1 MQIGNALLDDETDQ
15 KGMID
20 YAWDHAVI
28 SDRVYDNIKSSCN
41 FSIENTTKACDK
53 ALNDYFEVYK
63 IIDMYSLYAPTCHD
77 SNVSAAARQL
87 PRINGI
93 APQPFSK
100 KVSSIFCI
108 CSSKRTFFA
117 ARIWY
122 TFRNGNLMISRAT
135 IQFLVDS

>member
-28 SDRVYDNIKSSCN
+28 SDGVYDNVKSSCN

-53 ALNDYFEVYK
+53 ALNDYFDVYK

-77 SNVSAAARQL
+77 SNVSAATRQL

-100 KVSSIFCI
+100 KVSSL
-108 CSSKRTFFA
+108 FA
-117 ARIWY
+117 SAALNVHFLLLEFDILSEMEIWW
-122 TFRNGNLMISRAT
+122 FPELRFN
-135 IQFLVDS
+135 F

>member
-28 SDRVYDNIKSSCN
+28 SDGVYDNVKSSCN

-53 ALNDYFEVYK
+53 ALNDYFDVYK

-77 SNVSAAARQL
+77 SNVSAATRQL

-100 KVSSIFCI
+100 KVSSL
-108 CSSKRTFFA
+108 FA
-117 ARIWY
+117 SAAL
-122 TFRNGNLMISRAT
+122 NVH
-135 IQFLVDS
+135 FLLLEFDILSEMEI

>member
-28 SDRVYDNIKSSCN
+28 SDRVYDNVKSSCN
-41 FSIENTTKACDK
+41 FSLVNTTDACDK
-53 ALNDYFEVYK
+53 ALNAYFDVYK

-77 SNVSAAARQL
+77 SNVSTTRQRTL
-87 PRINGI
+87 INGV

-100 KVSSIFCI
+100 KVSSHENG
-108 CSSKRTFFA
+108 SVQKHLMVSRTK
-117 ARIWY
+117 
-122 TFRNGNLMISRAT
+122 
-135 IQFLVDS
+135 IQFFSRFFTNG

>member
-28 SDRVYDNIKSSCN
+28 SDRVYDNVKSSCN
-41 FSIENTTKACDK
+41 FSIKNTTNACDK
-53 ALNDYFEVYK
+53 ALNAYFAVYK

-77 SNVSAAARQL
+77 SNVSVAARQL
-87 PRINGI
+87 PRINGV

-100 KVSSIFCI
+100 KVSSL
-108 CSSKRTFFA
+108 FA
-117 ARIWY
+117 SAALNVYFLPLKFDILSEMEIWW
-122 TFRNGNLMISRAT
+122 FPKPRFN
-135 IQFLVDS
+135 F

>member
-28 SDRVYDNIKSSCN
+28 SDGVYDNVKSTCN

-53 ALNDYFEVYK
+53 ALNDYFDVYK

-100 KVSSIFCI
+100 KVSSL
-108 CSSKRTFFA
+108 FA
-117 ARIWY
+117 SAALNVHFLLLEFDILSEMEIWW
-122 TFRNGNLMISRAT
+122 FPELR
-135 IQFLVDS
+135 FKF